1 MKKSTLASLAALL
14 GFSIF
19 GFSFL
24 FSKIALELTTPFV
37 LLSVRFV
44 TAFLVMNLLVLS
56 GKMKLSLKG
65 KPVFMLLLL
74 GLAQPI
80 VYYICE
86 NYGISMTSSS
96 FAGVMLG
103 IVPVIGL
110 VTGRVFLKERCTAFQ
125 VVCAVLS
132 VVGVALTTTG
142 GMGTVSVLGT
152 ILLLAAAV
160 SSSLFSVISRGSSK
174 YFSAFERT
182 YVMFALASVV
192 FTGIALV
199 QNRQDLSA
207 LLVPLSVP
215 KFWVAA
221 LYLAVA
227 SSVCAFLLINYA
239 MNHISVARAAIF
251 ANFATVISVPAGIL
265 IMRETFEPL
274 QILGIVII
282 VVSVFG
288 VSLPGKETTNAPT

>member
-207 LLVPLSVP
+207 LLAPLSVP